1 MQIVHAYGPT
11 ENTTFSTCF
20 YVEKDYNKAIPIG
33 YPIQN
38 STCYIVNSEYK
49 LCPIQTIGE
58 LIVGGDGV
66 AKGYLNS
73 EELTKEKFIPNLF
86 GEERVYKT
94 GDLAKWLPDG
104 SIEFIGRAD
113 SQVKIRGNRI
123 ELR

>member
-1 MQIVHAYGPT
+1 MIHAYGPT
-11 ENTTFSTCF
+11 ENTTYSTCF
-20 YVEKDYNKAIPIG
+20 HVKKDYTKAIPIG

-38 STCYIVNSEYK
+38 STCYIVNFEYK

-73 EELTKEKFIPNLF
+73 EELTKEKFINNLF

-104 SIEFIGRAD
+104 SIEFIGRVD